1 MKSLLVV
8 EDDPGVA
15 DMLLRG
21 LRAEGYRV
29 VLATDGE
36 AALKAAEAGS
46 FAAILLDVMLPGDMD
61 GREVCRALR
70 RRRDTTPV
78 LMLTALDAIED
89 RVDGLMMG
97 ADDYLV
103 KPFAFEELLARITAL
118 MRRAGGPDRVA
129 ARLSLADLVLDR
141 ETMVTTLAGRRIDL
155 TDKEMTLL
163 ELLMSEPRRVFSR
176 ERILA
181 KVWSLHEDP
190 LTNVVDVYIARLRRK
205 LETDEGEAPVIT
217 TVRGR
222 GFRIERKADVEL
234 SDTK

>member
-1 MKSLLVV
+1 MKTLLVV

-15 DMLLRG
+15 DMLVRG

-36 AALKAAEAGS
+36 SALRAAEAGG
-46 FAAILLDVMLPGDMD
+46 FAAMLLDVMLPGDMD
-61 GREVCRALR
+61 GRELCLALR

-78 LMLTALDAIED
+78 LMLTALDALED
-89 RVDGLMMG
+89 RVDGLMIG

-103 KPFAFEELLARITAL
+103 KPFAFEELLARIVAL
-118 MRRAGGPDRVA
+118 VRRAGGPDRVA

-205 LETDEGEAPVIT
+205 LETTEGEAPVIT

-222 GFRIERKADVEL
+222 GFRIERKADAEL
-234 SDTK
+234 GDAR